1 MIYQFSN
8 KNRLLVFL
16 LCVVILFNAFFVA
29 VESADASITLTAG
42 TLAVLCSVLVASGFV
57 FQNSD
62 ELSKAASSIWASLS
76 ETQREFFVTSGTTY
90 LDYVTSNEPF
100 VVKLSKDICSAI
112 GSWLGSLGA
121 TADAPSV
128 SVPVS
133 GSASGSLP
141 FSFNYKDLP
150 YVSNLPSGN
159 AAKDSYFASHLSS
172 GVQVVP
178 NVYLFKDYISA
189 EKTALYLHFVYDGEI
204 GGNMSDHTMPL
215 IFLSSSYQIVFHPVG
230 YNLPLRLD
238 FRADSAN
245 NVLALFDSAGVRVA
259 TGIAISS
266 KAREDLF
273 SSTGAVSVSIPWTGG
288 YAPGYGGEKEL
299 DDSTGIVVP
308 GKLIH
313 DGAIDSDFVGTLTP
327 DAVRDVSTDVAGDGI
342 LDWVKSIANTLANFF
357 DVSQFTLDFS
367 PFEIGLSKVFPFCI
381 PFDFYNG
388 IKLFSA
394 QAADFSFDIKLDTDY
409 FKIDHTVNL
418 APFRLPILF
427 FRYIVVFWFS
437 WILISRTRDLMK
449 W

>member
-1 MIYQFSN
+1 MIYQVSN

-16 LCVVILFNAFFVA
+16 LCVVILFNSFFVA
-29 VESADASITLTAG
+29 VETADASITLTAG
-42 TLAVLCSVLVASGFV
+42 TLAVLCSALVASGFV

-62 ELSKAASSIWASLS
+62 ELSKAASSLWSSLS

-100 VVKLSKDICSAI
+100 VVKLSKDICGAI

-128 SVPVS
+128 SIPI
-133 GSASGSLP
+133 SGSLP
-141 FSFNYKDLP
+141 MTLNWNDIP
-150 YVSNLPSGN
+150 YLNSSSWKNQYDTYLNFLLGNISSAVQIADYVYIFKVGADSSSMQLTVFVTPEFTHSLGWSGRTSGLNLKIDGVSWHPASMDCVFTLSLS
-159 AAKDSYFASHLSS
+159 DSSYNVIALDSS
-172 GVQVVP
+172 GTQIGSCTSFAESAF
-178 NVYLFKDYISA
+178 YLLFPSA
-189 EKTALYLHFVYDGEI
+189 
-204 GGNMSDHTMPL
+204 
-215 IFLSSSYQIVFHPVG
+215 SSG
-230 YNLPLRLD
+230 
-238 FRADSAN
+238 
-245 NVLALFDSAGVRVA
+245 
-259 TGIAISS
+259 
-266 KAREDLF
+266 
-273 SSTGAVSVSIPWTGG
+273 SVSIPWTGG
-288 YAPGYGGEKEL
+288 YAPGYEGEKEL

-313 DGAIDSDFVGTLTP
+313 DGVIDSDFVGTLTP
-327 DAVRDVSTDVAGDGI
+327 DAVRETSTDVPSDGI
-342 LDWVKSIANTLANFF
+342 LDWVKSIAETLGKFF
-357 DVSQFTLDFS
+357 DVSEFTLDFS

-418 APFRLPILF
+418 TPFKLPILF

>member
-1 MIYQFSN
+1 MDY
-8 KNRLLVFL
+8 
-16 LCVVILFNAFFVA
+16 A
-29 VESADASITLTAG
+29 
-42 TLAVLCSVLVASGFV
+42 
-57 FQNSD
+57 NS
-62 ELSKAASSIWASLS
+62 
-76 ETQREFFVTSGTTY
+76 T
-90 LDYVTSNEPF
+90 EPF
-100 VVKLSKDICSAI
+100 VVKVSKDICNAI

-121 TADAPSV
+121 SISMPSV

-141 FSFNYKDLP
+141 FSFNYKDIP
-150 YVSNLPSGN
+150 YVSDLPDSN
-159 AAKDSYFASHLSS
+159 SKHDSYFASHLSS

-178 NVYLFKDYISA
+178 NVYLFKNYVNS
-189 EKTALYLHFVYDGEI
+189 ERSRLYLYFVYDGDM
-204 GGNMSDHTMPL
+204 GGDMSYHNTPL
-215 IFLSSSYQIVFHPVG
+215 ISVDSNFRPV
-230 YNLPLRLD
+230 YYPADYDIPLKLD
-238 FRADSAN
+238 FRADYVKD
-245 NVLALFDSAGVRVA
+245 VLALFDSSGSLFAQA
-259 TGIAISS
+259 IAMSA

-273 SSTGAVSVSIPWTGG
+273 SSTGAGAVSIPWTGG

-308 GKLIH
+308 GKLVH
-313 DGAIDSDFVGTLTP
+313 DGAIDSDFVGSMTP
-327 DAVRDVSTDVAGDGI
+327 DAVRDVSTDVPSDGI

-394 QAADFSFDIKLDTDY
+394 KAGNFAFDIKLDTEY

-418 APFRLPILF
+418 TPFKLPILF